1 MSDLLGFVSISLISL
16 VTILI
21 ALMKPAIS
29 KILYTALILRVLVIL
44 IGHYLITLPDS
55 DQDALGLDDLSW
67 TIAQDGFLNV
77 IHNFPGL
84 DSFFHS
90 WFIAILYSL
99 FGRSILMSQSLSLSF
114 GIGIVVLGWLFAK
127 KLWDSHTANKVGWVL
142 ALFPSLILYSVLPLR
157 DIYSSFFILVAM
169 FGLFNWTRTRS
180 FFSST
185 LTIFGFV
192 GAAFFHGALIIGGI
206 FFFIIL
212 IISSLKKTFTS
223 LINSRLSIGSFL
235 IIFFGFIVLQSF
247 FSNEIYIPKIGYFT
261 EIDLNL
267 LTSELNTRVIGTGS
281 FSEWTKIQSHEEYI
295 YKVPLRLLFFLFSP
309 LPWQVEKI
317 AHIIGMIDG
326 FFYIFLVYLIFCNR
340 KVIWNNPSLR
350 ILSIFLLGYLLMFSI
365 GVGNFG
371 AGIRHRSKFII
382 EMLLLVGPLLPS
394 FTISRSKLPRLRL
407 LIKKNK

>member
-1 MSDLLGFVSISLISL
+1 MNDLFGFASIGLVSL

-55 DQDALGLDDLSW
+55 DKDALGLDDLSW

-84 DSFFHS
+84 DSFFYS
-90 WFIAILYSL
+90 WFIAIPYSL
-99 FGRSILMSQSLSLSF
+99 FGRSILISQSLSLSF
-114 GIGIVVLGWLFAK
+114 GIGIVVLGWVFAK

-169 FGLFNWTRTRS
+169 FGLFKWTRTRS
-180 FFSST
+180 FFSSI

-192 GAAFFHGALIIGGI
+192 GAAFFHGALIVGGI

-212 IISSLKKTFTS
+212 IISSLKKTFTL
-223 LINSRLSIGSFL
+223 LINSHLSIGSFL
-235 IIFFGFIVLQSF
+235 IIFFGFIILQKFVS
-247 FSNEIYIPKIGYFT
+247 SEIYIPKIGYFS
-261 EIDLNL
+261 EINLGL
-267 LTSELNTRVIGTGS
+267 LTSELNTRVIGAGS
-281 FSEWTKIQSHEEYI
+281 YSEWTRIQSPEEYI

-309 LPWQVEKI
+309 LPWEVEKI
-317 AHIIGMIDG
+317 DHIIGMIDG

-340 KVIWNNPSLR
+340 KVIWNDPSLR
-350 ILSIFLLGYLLMFSI
+350 ILSIFLIGYLFMFAI

-382 EMLLLVGPLLPS
+382 EMLLLAGPLLPS
-394 FTISRSKLPRLRL
+394 FTISRSRLPRLRL